1 MQLNLFQSSNTYK
14 LDFLNSITICNP
26 FYIKLKVKSS
36 IFSHS
41 IRKSQEHKERSSV
54 SALSQDVSPNIVNA
68 LQKERFAEFSVNA
81 KIAKILVPL
90 SILIRPMFKKDVS
103 APSRS
108 VKKIIANA
116 FRKVSLVQK
125 NVVAQIAKITNRE
138 YLYFFLILPIKLY
151 TKQ

>member
-1 MQLNLFQSSNTYK
+1 M
-14 LDFLNSITICNP
+14 
-26 FYIKLKVKSS
+26 
-36 IFSHS
+36 
-41 IRKSQEHKERSSV
+41 
-54 SALSQDVSPNIVNA
+54 
-68 LQKERFAEFSVNA
+68 EFSVNA

-90 SILIRPMFKKDVS
+90 SILIRPMFKKDVN

-151 TKQ
+151 TK